1 MTSSFGMRQSQD
13 IILGGNHSQMAALNM
28 RALLA
33 DALLPM
39 EESSKAILFVVNR
52 NDIIIV
58 QRKENISILSG
69 FLYFVQD
76 FFWRWGQGSLQEASQ
91 DPSHSGCK
99 RRSTALMRSSTP
111 QTCRMIWSSEWP
123 RLCKL
128 WQAHLWEKQPR
139 PSWTWRSFLLF
150 FFLLL
155 PFR

>member
-1 MTSSFGMRQSQD
+1 MRQSQD

-76 FFWRWGQGSLQEASQ
+76 CFFDVEGRVASKKQVRIPLTRGASAGLQ
-91 DPSHSGCK
+91 P
-99 RRSTALMRSSTP
+99 
-111 QTCRMIWSSEWP
+111 
-123 RLCKL
+123 
-128 WQAHLWEKQPR
+128 
-139 PSWTWRSFLLF
+139 
-150 FFLLL
+150 
-155 PFR
+155 